1 MPPRP
6 ANRAG
11 WSHSPETC
19 AWDACPQHWA
29 ARATRQAPL
38 TDHPNDVSLPLF
50 LPDRGGPAETK
61 KHQKPDH
68 GAAKK
73 KATPFAPSQ
82 GLASGGHG
90 IRTRNP
96 FRGTTFPVWPLA
108 IRLPSGPLHLN
119 SDGQPGRGQVG
130 NHRVVETTEKWW
142 LPLDFGYAN
151 VFYDLAFVGQ
161 RFRSP
166 IAQLVE
172 QAAVNRW
179 VPGSSPGRGAFRFS
193 ANLPD
198 PQVDARGTD

>member
-1 MPPRP
+1 MM
-6 ANRAG
+6 
-11 WSHSPETC
+11 S
-19 AWDACPQHWA
+19 ACPCSSPTEGDQ
-29 ARATRQAPL
+29 RRP
-38 TDHPNDVSLPLF
+38 
-50 LPDRGGPAETK
+50 K

-73 KATPFAPSQ
+73 KATPFSPSQ

-119 SDGQPGRGQVG
+119 SDGQPSRGQVG

-151 VFYDLAFVGQ
+151 VFHDLAFVGQ

-179 VPGSSPGRGAFRFS
+179 VPGSSPGRGAFSSF
-193 ANLPD
+193 AKPAD
-198 PQVDARGTD
+198 PQDDARGTD